1 MCVPLN
7 FFFGLA
13 SLVSLPLELVAPS

>member
-1 MCVPLN
+1 MPLN

-13 SLVSLPLELVAPS
+13 SLVSLALELIAPS